1 MKICIITVNYGNT
14 IPTQKLIN
22 SIEKCDQSNNAKVII
37 ADNECSSST
46 VRSLKKIKENL
57 K

>member
-37 ADNECSSST
+37 ADNEMLFQYSKIS
-46 VRSLKKIKENL
+46 KK
-57 K
+57 